1 MEVDEDRSDFEKDE
15 EEEDD
20 SVSDLLRDRFRL
32 SAISIAEHEAK
43 RNGMEISQ
51 PIVACIADLAF
62 KYIVYR
68 CYYIKN
74 FFELVINNLRVVSAN
89 ARALDA
95 LSLYDNLGFHETE
108 NMAYDIEHHRTPLG
122 LAARQLAK
130 DLELFAHHA
139 GRKSVTM
146 ADVIVSVHRNEHL
159 AATLRSFSDELKAK
173 ERQPERKRKKVPRK
187 DDKAID
193 GIVPIPDL

>member
-43 RNGMEISQ
+43 RNGMEISP

-62 KYIVYR
+62 KYIVMFAM
-68 CYYIKN
+68 KPKTS
-74 FFELVINNLRVVSAN
+74 LG
-89 ARALDA
+89 ARALLA
-95 LSLYDNLGFHETE
+95 SGQ
-108 NMAYDIEHHRTPLG
+108 MAHDIEHHRAPPR

-159 AATLRSFSDELKAK
+159 AASLKSFHDELKAK
-173 ERQPERKRKKVPRK
+173 EPQCERKRKKVARK
-187 DDKAID
+187 DDKAVD
-193 GIVPIPDL
+193 GIVSIPDL

>member
-43 RNGMEISQ
+43 RNGMEISP

-62 KYIVYR
+62 KYI
-68 CYYIKN
+68 
-74 FFELVINNLRVVSAN
+74 
-89 ARALDA
+89 
-95 LSLYDNLGFHETE
+95 G
-108 NMAYDIEHHRTPLG
+108 
-122 LAARQLAK
+122 QLAK

-159 AATLRSFSDELKAK
+159 AASLRSFHDELKAK
-173 ERQPERKRKKVPRK
+173 EPQCERKRKKVARK
-187 DDKAID
+187 DDKAVD
-193 GIVPIPDL
+193 GIVSIPDL